1 MLDLAAAQAALD
13 LLFGSWQPWVVVI
26 PGMVIGLV
34 FGALPGLTIP
44 VAMAVFLPLTLYM
57 DFLSALIFM
66 TAIFTGGGFGCAIPA
81 ILINVPGTPGAVAT
95 TFDGYP
101 MARAGRHNEALGL
114 GLAASTFAEGLSYII
129 LFFLVEPMARAVLE
143 LGPPEMFIVALWGL
157 TLIAALRGRNYA
169 RGLLAGVL
177 GLLLGTVGFSAR
189 GDIRGTMGFDVLLDG
204 IPHGPALLGLFA
216 ASELFNLI
224 RSDFIVADATARRVS
239 VAGLLRGI
247 RQTFRYP
254 GVLIRGSLI
263 GVVIG
268 AVPGVGSS
276 VSNLL
281 AYSEARRTADDPETY
296 GQGNPRGV
304 VAAEAANSSS
314 EGGSMA
320 TLLALGIPGGGAT
333 AIMLG
338 AFAMHNITGGPRFL
352 ADHKDLVYAIIFANF
367 AQVFILMV
375 VGLAFIFAAST
386 IVKVPVKVLV
396 PLVMA
401 LSVLGSYALT
411 GNMSGPVT
419 FFVFAVLGWLMRRY
433 DYPVAATVVGL
444 LLGHMVEGELLRTYQ
459 MSGGDPAFLLE
470 RPIAL
475 VFFILLVLSLIW
487 PIVGRRARAWRRVTA
502 EATKEIDQVARR

>member
-1 MLDLAAAQAALD
+1 MIDLPAASAALHM
-13 LLFGSWQPWVVVI
+13 LFGSWQPWLVVV
-26 PGMVIGLV
+26 PGMLIGLL
-34 FGALPGLTIP
+34 FGALPGLTTS
-44 VAMAVFLPLTLYM
+44 VAMAVFLPITLYM

-81 ILINVPGTPGAVAT
+81 ILINIPGMPGAVAT

-114 GLAASTFAEGLSYII
+114 GLAASSFAEALSYVI
-129 LFFLVEPMARAVLE
+129 LFLLVEPMAWAVLK
-143 LGPPEMFIVALWGL
+143 LGPPEMVLVALWGL

-177 GLLLGTVGFSAR
+177 GLLLGTIGFSAR

-204 IPHGPALLGLFA
+204 IPDVPALVGLFA
-216 ASELFNLI
+216 ASELFNLV
-224 RSDFIVADATARRVS
+224 RSDFIVPDAAARRVS
-239 VAGLLRGI
+239 FGGILRGI
-247 RQTFRYP
+247 RETFRYP
-254 GVLIRGSLI
+254 GTLIRGSLI

-281 AYSEARRTADDPETY
+281 AYSEARRTSDDPESY
-296 GQGNPRGV
+296 GKGNPRGV
-304 VAAEAANSSS
+304 VAAESANSSS

-352 ADHKDLVYAIIFANF
+352 SDHKDLVYAIIFANF
-367 AQVFILMV
+367 AQVLILML
-375 VGLAFIFAAST
+375 VGLAFIFAASA

-401 LSVLGSYALT
+401 LSVLGSYAIT
-411 GNMSGPVT
+411 GNMAGPAT
-419 FFVFAVLGWLMRRY
+419 FFVFAVLGWVMRAY

-444 LLGHMVEGELLRTYQ
+444 LLGHMAEGELLRTYQ

-475 VFFILLVLSLIW
+475 VFFVLLVSSLVW
-487 PIVGRRARAWRRVTA
+487 PIVGRRIRSWRRVTA
-502 EATKEIDQVARR
+502 EAAKEVE

>member
-1 MLDLAAAQAALD
+1 MLDVAAASSALQM
-13 LLFGSWQPWVVVI
+13 LFGSWQPWLVVI
-26 PGMVIGLV
+26 PGLLIGLV
-34 FGALPGLTIP
+34 FGAMPGLTTS
-44 VAMAVFLPLTLYM
+44 VAMAVFLPFTLYM

-81 ILINVPGTPGAVAT
+81 ILINVPGMPGAVAT

-114 GLAASTFAEGLSYII
+114 GLAASSFAEALSYVI
-129 LFFLVEPMARAVLE
+129 LLLLVEPIARAVLE
-143 LGPPEMFIVALWGL
+143 LGPPEMFLVALWGL
-157 TLIAALRGRNYA
+157 TLIAALRGRHYA

-189 GDIRGTMGFDVLLDG
+189 GDIRGTMGFDILLDG
-204 IPHGPALLGLFA
+204 IPDGPALLGLFA
-216 ASELFNLI
+216 ASELFNLV
-224 RSDFIVADATARRVS
+224 RSDFIVEDAAARRVS
-239 VAGLLRGI
+239 LRGI
-247 RQTFRYP
+247 LRGVRETFRYP
-254 GVLIRGSLI
+254 GTLLRGSLI

-281 AYSEARRTADDPETY
+281 AYSEARRTADDPESY
-296 GQGNPRGV
+296 GKGNPRGV
-304 VAAEAANSSS
+304 VAAESANSSS

-338 AFAMHNITGGPRFL
+338 AFAMHNITGGPRFM
-352 ADHKDLVYAIIFANF
+352 ADHKDLVYAIIFANL
-367 AQVFILMV
+367 AQVLILMV
-375 VGLAFIFAAST
+375 VGLAFIFVAST
-386 IVKVPVKVLV
+386 IVKVPAKVLV
-396 PLVMA
+396 PLVLAM
-401 LSVLGSYALT
+401 SVLGSYTLT
-411 GNMSGPVT
+411 GNMAGPAT
-419 FFVFAVLGWLMRRY
+419 FFVFAVLGWVMRRY

-444 LLGHMVEGELLRTYQ
+444 LLGHMVEGEMLRTYQ

-475 VFFILLVLSLIW
+475 VFFTLLVLSLLW
-487 PIVGRRARAWRRVTA
+487 PLAARRIRARRRAAAGGV
-502 EATKEIDQVARR
+502 